1 MPHAPDGRHA
11 GKHCGMSEGR
21 KKGLFVLFITR
32 RKAEKEAAEP
42 PFFCIHSA
50 FMMLRGD
57 GYSALATAGTCQS
70 MPKVQELSLTAG
82 AH

>member
-1 MPHAPDGRHA
+1 MPRTEGMRESIA
-11 GKHCGMSEGR
+11 GCR
-21 KKGLFVLFITR
+21 KEEKKVYLFFLSRDEKQKR
-32 RKAEKEAAEP
+32 RLRSLL
-42 PFFCIHSA
+42 FCIHSA